1 MPVSHIG
8 LTVSHLPTSCS
19 FFLAT
24 LQPLGYRY
32 IGQQGNQ
39 VGFGINDEADFF
51 LCQETPG
58 IKAGAAHIAFSAPD
72 RIAVRNFY
80 TAALTAGARP
90 HGSPATRDSENGVF
104 NAAVLDFDGNSIEVM
119 YRESV
124 DPLEDVQSAAGFS
137 RVLTWRKSVGGS
149 LRDDESVISGSSV
162 RTATRTVVPYQ
173 APKSAGPGSVY
184 APSVKAES
192 VARSQAPSVAR
203 TQSAPVVPRASKE
216 ELNPELMADAGARKI
231 IGTLIGAAAGAAVAY
246 AMVKS
251 ERDSAKEEKAAIAAS
266 QAASQ
271 RAPSVKA
278 PSQKAPSIAP
288 SQQYQQSEYA
298 YTPSQV
304 QQMIQYERA
313 PTHRNFSETESL
325 YSAPPQRMAIEAA
338 PARSTHAPT
347 LVSALQS
354 GANTIR
360 QAHRNFSETESMY
373 SSADSRDRY
382 SRALENAPQTAK
394 SYLNPT
400 CVSVAQTSAS
410 KREDV
415 EYIPAS
421 SVGPRSTYSRKSSAP
436 SVISE
441 MPKSS
446 RAPSQAPS
454 KAPSQSPSKSGS
466 KAPSLISSFHPDD
479 DGKSQASERRSS
491 APSAHSSRSKSDRLD
506 VVDEN
511 AERRSSAGSVR
522 SHHSSKSKAKSLISS
537 FAPDQDRNDYPPTP
551 PKSTAPSE
559 ARRSSAASVHSTKSK
574 ASTAKPEGSKAPSLI
589 GSLLGRNKE
598 SSDNEMSSDLDTV
611 APSDSISNAGS
622 SRSSLRRGSRAN
634 DGGDDDGKSTH
645 SSRSKHSKHSS
656 SSKHSSKSRHR
667 GDDDGD
673 HKSHVSS
680 RSHKS
685 SSSRRSEREK
695 EEDVVRPSNISEPSD
710 ASTVKP
716 YKPGKERK
724 DSVVSLP
731 TRKLEGSMG
740 EHGPKRSVVSFA
752 G

>member
-19 FFLAT
+19 FFLAA

-39 VGFGINDEADFF
+39 VGFGINNEADFF

-119 YRESV
+119 HRENV
-124 DPLEDVQSAAGFS
+124 DPMDDSQSVGGFS
-137 RVLTWRKSVGGS
+137 RVLTWRKSVNGS

-162 RTATRTVVPYQ
+162 KTAARTVVPYQ
-173 APKSAGPGSVY
+173 PPKSAGPGSVI
-184 APSVKAES
+184 APSLRAES
-192 VARSQAPSVAR
+192 VAPSLPR

-251 ERDSAKEEKAAIAAS
+251 ERDSAKEEAAAVAAS
-266 QAASQ
+266 QAGSQ
-271 RAPSVKA
+271 RAQSVKE
-278 PSQKAPSIAP
+278 PSQKAPSVAP
-288 SQQYQQSEYA
+288 SQQQYQQSEYA
-298 YTPSQV
+298 YTPSQI

-313 PTHRNFSETESL
+313 PTQTESV
-325 YSAPPQRMAIEAA
+325 YSAPRERMAIEAA
-338 PARSTHAPT
+338 PARSTHAAT

-354 GANTIR
+354 GATTIR
-360 QAHRNFSETESMY
+360 QATHRNFSETESMY

-400 CVSVAQTSAS
+400 CVSVAQTSVS
-410 KREDV
+410 KRNEDV
-415 EYIPAS
+415 EYVPAS

-454 KAPSQSPSKSGS
+454 KSGS

-479 DGKSQASERRSS
+479 DDRKSNASERRSS
-491 APSAHSSRSKSDRLD
+491 APSAHSSRSKADRLD
-506 VVDEN
+506 AVGED

-537 FAPDQDRNDYPPTP
+537 FAPEDRNDYPPTP
-551 PKSTAPSE
+551 PKSTAPSAVE
-559 ARRSSAASVHSTKSK
+559 RRSSANSVHSTKSK
-574 ASTAKPEGSKAPSLI
+574 ASTAKPTQEAGGSKAPSLL
-589 GSLLGRNKE
+589 GSILGRNK
-598 SSDNEMSSDLDTV
+598 SGDTSDNDGPSDLDTV

-622 SRSSLRRGSRAN
+622 SRSSLRRGSSRAN
-634 DGGDDDGKSTH
+634 GDDDDAKSSH
-645 SSRSKHSKHSS
+645 SRHSKHSKHSS
-656 SSKHSSKSRHR
+656 ASKHSSRSRR
-667 GDDDGD
+667 EKDGGDDDD
-673 HKSHVSS
+673 RKSHHSS

-685 SSSRRSEREK
+685 SSSRRSERK
-695 EEDVVRPSNISEPSD
+695 DDGDVVRPSNISEPSE

-716 YKPGKERK
+716 YKPRK

-731 TRKLEGSMG
+731 TRKLDKESEGRQ
-740 EHGPKRSVVSFA
+740 RSVVSFA

>member
-1 MPVSHIG
+1 MISHIG

-19 FFLAT
+19 FFLAA

-39 VGFGINDEADFF
+39 VGFGLKDEADFF

-90 HGSPATRDSENGVF
+90 HGSPATRDAENGVF

-119 YRESV
+119 FRESV
-124 DPLEDVQSAAGFS
+124 DPMDDSQSVGGFS
-137 RVLTWRKSVGGS
+137 RVLTWRKSVNGS
-149 LRDDESVISGSSV
+149 VRDDESVVSGSTV

-173 APKSAGPGSVY
+173 APKSAGPGSMY

-192 VARSQAPSVAR
+192 VAPSLPR

-251 ERDSAKEEKAAIAAS
+251 ERDSAKEEAAAIAAS
-266 QAASQ
+266 QAGSQ
-271 RAPSVKA
+271 RAQSVRE
-278 PSQKAPSIAP
+278 PSQKAPSAAP
-288 SQQYQQSEYA
+288 QSEYGF
-298 YTPSQV
+298 TPSQV

-313 PTHRNFSETESL
+313 PSQRSCSETESM
-325 YSAPPQRMAIEAA
+325 YSAPRQRMAIEAA
-338 PARSTHAPT
+338 PPRSTHAPT

-354 GANTIR
+354 GATTIK

-394 SYLNPT
+394 NLNPT
-400 CVSVAQTSAS
+400 CVSVAPTSAS
-410 KREDV
+410 KRNEDV

-421 SVGPRSTYSRKSSAP
+421 SVGSRSTYSRKSSAP

-441 MPKSS
+441 MPRSS
-446 RAPSQAPS
+446 RAPSQA
-454 KAPSQSPSKSGS
+454 PSKSGS
-466 KAPSLISSFHPDD
+466 KAPSLISSFRPDD
-479 DGKSQASERRSS
+479 DDDRKSHASEARRSS
-491 APSAHSSRSKSDRLD
+491 APSAHSSRSRADRLD
-506 VVDEN
+506 SVDES
-511 AERRSSAGSVR
+511 AERRSTAGSTR

-537 FAPDQDRNDYPPTP
+537 FAAEDREDYPPTP
-551 PKSTAPSE
+551 PKSTAPSAVE
-559 ARRSSAASVHSTKSK
+559 RRSSAASVHSTKSK
-574 ASTAKPEGSKAPSLI
+574 ASTAKPQESSKAPSLI
-589 GSLLGRNKE
+589 GSILGRNKA
-598 SSDNEMSSDLDTV
+598 SGDDDDGPSDLDTV

-622 SRSSLRRGSRAN
+622 SRSSLRRSSRKEERE
-634 DGGDDDGKSTH
+634 DGDDARSSH
-645 SSRSKHSKHSS
+645 SRHSRHSKHSS
-656 SSKHSSKSRHR
+656 HSRHSSKSKHR
-667 GDDDGD
+667 DDDD
-673 HKSHVSS
+673 KKSHVSS

-685 SSSRRSEREK
+685 SSSRRSERK
-695 EEDVVRPSNISEPSD
+695 DDDVVRPSTISEPSE
-710 ASTVKP
+710 ASTIKP
-716 YKPGKERK
+716 YKPRK

-731 TRKLEGSMG
+731 TRKLEGSMVEG
-740 EHGPKRSVVSFA
+740 GKNRSVVSFA

>member
-1 MPVSHIG
+1 M
-8 LTVSHLPTSCS
+8 
-19 FFLAT
+19 
-24 LQPLGYRY
+24 
-32 IGQQGNQ
+32 
-39 VGFGINDEADFF
+39 
-51 LCQETPG
+51 
-58 IKAGAAHIAFSAPD
+58 
-72 RIAVRNFY
+72 RNFY

-119 YRESV
+119 YRENV
-124 DPLEDVQSAAGFS
+124 DPMDDSQSVGGFS
-137 RVLTWRKSVGGS
+137 RVLTWRKSVSGS
-149 LRDDESVISGSSV
+149 LRDEESVVSGSSV
-162 RTATRTVVPYQ
+162 KTATRTVVPYQ
-173 APKSAGPGSVY
+173 PPKSAGPGSVI

-192 VARSQAPSVAR
+192 VAPSVAR
-203 TQSAPVVPRASKE
+203 TQSAPIVPRVSKE

-271 RAPSVKA
+271 KAPSVKA
-278 PSQKAPSIAP
+278 PSQKASSVAP
-288 SQQYQQSEYA
+288 SQQQYQQSEYA
-298 YTPSQV
+298 FTPSQV

-313 PTHRNFSETESL
+313 PTHRNFSETESM
-325 YSAPPQRMAIEAA
+325 YSAPHQRMAIEAA

-354 GANTIR
+354 GVTTVK
-360 QAHRNFSETESMY
+360 QATHRNFSETESMY

-410 KREDV
+410 KRNEDV

-454 KAPSQSPSKSGS
+454 KALSQSPSKSGS

-479 DGKSQASERRSS
+479 DDRKSNASERRSS
-491 APSAHSSRSKSDRLD
+491 APSAHSSRSKADRLD
-506 VVDEN
+506 SVDES

-522 SHHSSKSKAKSLISS
+522 SSKSKAKSLISS

-551 PKSTAPSE
+551 PKSTAPSAVE
-559 ARRSSAASVHSTKSK
+559 RRSSANSVHSTKSK
-574 ASTAKPEGSKAPSLI
+574 AQEGGSGSKAPSLL
-589 GSLLGRNKE
+589 GSLLRRNK
-598 SSDNEMSSDLDTV
+598 DGGDGDDGPSDLDTV

-622 SRSSLRRGSRAN
+622 SRSSLRRGSSRAN
-634 DGGDDDGKSTH
+634 EGDDDAKSSH
-645 SSRSKHSKHSS
+645 SRHSKHSKHSS
-656 SSKHSSKSRHR
+656 SSKHSSKSRR
-667 GDDDGD
+667 ERDDDD
-673 HKSHVSS
+673 DRKSHHSS

-685 SSSRRSEREK
+685 SSSRRSERK

-716 YKPGKERK
+716 YKPRK

-731 TRKLEGSMG
+731 TRKLEKESEGRQ
-740 EHGPKRSVVSFA
+740 RSVVSFA

>member
-1 MPVSHIG
+1 MISHIG

-19 FFLAT
+19 FFLAA
-24 LQPLGYRY
+24 LQPLGYKY

-39 VGFGINDEADFF
+39 VGFGIRDEADFF

-90 HGSPATRDSENGVF
+90 HGSPATRDAENGVF

-119 YRESV
+119 FKENV
-124 DPLEDVQSAAGFS
+124 DPMDDSQSVGGFS
-137 RVLTWRKSVGGS
+137 RVLTWRKSVNGS
-149 LRDDESVISGSSV
+149 VRDDESVISGSTV
-162 RTATRTVVPYQ
+162 KTATRTVVPYQ

-192 VARSQAPSVAR
+192 VAPSYTR

-251 ERDSAKEEKAAIAAS
+251 ERDSAKEEAAAIAAS
-266 QAASQ
+266 QAGSQ
-271 RAPSVKA
+271 KAQSVRE
-278 PSQKAPSIAP
+278 PSQKAPSVAP
-288 SQQYQQSEYA
+288 QSEFGG

-313 PTHRNFSETESL
+313 PSQRGFSETESM
-325 YSAPPQRMAIEAA
+325 YSAPRQRMAIEAA

-354 GANTIR
+354 GATTVR

-382 SRALENAPQTAK
+382 SRALENAPQTIK
-394 SYLNPT
+394 NLNPT
-400 CVSVAQTSAS
+400 CVSVAQTSVS
-410 KREDV
+410 KRNDDV

-421 SVGPRSTYSRKSSAP
+421 SVGPRSTYSRKSSSP

-466 KAPSLISSFHPDD
+466 KAPSLISSFRPDD
-479 DGKSQASERRSS
+479 DDDRKSHVSESRRSS
-491 APSAHSSRSKSDRLD
+491 APSAHSSRSKADRLD
-506 VVDEN
+506 SVDES
-511 AERRSSAGSVR
+511 AERRSSAGSMR

-537 FAPDQDRNDYPPTP
+537 FVAEDREDYPPTP
-551 PKSTAPSE
+551 PKSTAPSAVE
-559 ARRSSAASVHSTKSK
+559 RRSSAASTHSTKSK
-574 ASTAKPEGSKAPSLI
+574 ASTVKPEGTKAPSLI
-589 GSLLGRNKE
+589 GSILGRNKNSE
-598 SSDNEMSSDLDTV
+598 NDDDGPSDLDTV

-622 SRSSLRRGSRAN
+622 SRSSLRRGSRKEEDA
-634 DGGDDDGKSTH
+634 DGDDARSSH
-645 SSRSKHSKHSS
+645 SRHSKHSKHSS
-656 SSKHSSKSRHR
+656 SSRHSSKSKHR
-667 GDDDGD
+667 SGDDDGD
-673 HKSHVSS
+673 KKSHVSS

-685 SSSRRSEREK
+685 SSSRRSERKE
-695 EEDVVRPSNISEPSD
+695 EEDVVRPSTISEPSE

-716 YKPGKERK
+716 YKPRK

-731 TRKLEGSMG
+731 TRKLEGSIVDG
-740 EHGPKRSVVSFA
+740 GKQRSVVSYA

>member
-1 MPVSHIG
+1 MISHIG

-19 FFLAT
+19 FFLAA

-39 VGFGINDEADFF
+39 VGFGLKDEADFF

-90 HGSPATRDSENGVF
+90 HGSPATRDAENGVF

-119 YRESV
+119 FRESV
-124 DPLEDVQSAAGFS
+124 DPMDDSQSVGGFS
-137 RVLTWRKSVGGS
+137 RVLTWRKSVNGS
-149 LRDDESVISGSSV
+149 VRDDESVVSGSTV

-192 VARSQAPSVAR
+192 VAPSLPR

-251 ERDSAKEEKAAIAAS
+251 ERDSAKEEAAAVAAS
-266 QAASQ
+266 QAGSQ
-271 RAPSVKA
+271 RAQSVRE
-278 PSQKAPSIAP
+278 PSQKAPS
-288 SQQYQQSEYA
+288 EFGF
-298 YTPSQV
+298 TPSQV

-313 PTHRNFSETESL
+313 PSQRSYSETESM
-325 YSAPPQRMAIEAA
+325 YSAPRQRMAIEAA
-338 PARSTHAPT
+338 PPRSTHAPT

-354 GANTIR
+354 GATTVR

-394 SYLNPT
+394 NLQPT
-400 CVSVAQTSAS
+400 CVSVAPTSAS
-410 KREDV
+410 KRNEDV
-415 EYIPAS
+415 EYVPAS
-421 SVGPRSTYSRKSSAP
+421 SVGPRSTYSRKSGAP

-441 MPKSS
+441 MPRSS

-466 KAPSLISSFHPDD
+466 KAPSLISSFRPDD
-479 DGKSQASERRSS
+479 DDDDRKSHASEARRSS
-491 APSAHSSRSKSDRLD
+491 APSAHSSRSRVEALGS
-506 VVDEN
+506 VDES

-537 FAPDQDRNDYPPTP
+537 FVPEDREDYPPTP
-551 PKSTAPSE
+551 PKSTAPSAVE
-559 ARRSSAASVHSTKSK
+559 RRSSAASVHSTKSK
-574 ASTAKPEGSKAPSLI
+574 ASTAKPQDASKAPSLI
-589 GSLLGRNKE
+589 GSILGRNKASE
-598 SSDNEMSSDLDTV
+598 NDDDGPSDLDTV

-622 SRSSLRRGSRAN
+622 SRSSLRRSSRKEER
-634 DGGDDDGKSTH
+634 DDGDDARSSH
-645 SSRSKHSKHSS
+645 SRHSRHSKHSS
-656 SSKHSSKSRHR
+656 SSRHSSKSKHR
-667 GDDDGD
+667 DEDDK
-673 HKSHVSS
+673 KSHVSS

-685 SSSRRSEREK
+685 SSSRRSERK
-695 EEDVVRPSNISEPSD
+695 DDDVVRPSTISEPSE
-710 ASTVKP
+710 ASTIKP
-716 YKPGKERK
+716 YKPRK

-731 TRKLEGSMG
+731 TRKLEGSMVEG
-740 EHGPKRSVVSFA
+740 GKNRSVVSFA

>member
-1 MPVSHIG
+1 MRPISSSARRLLGKTSIHATNHPLNSHII
-8 LTVSHLPTSCS
+8 SS
-19 FFLAT
+19 
-24 LQPLGYRY
+24 
-32 IGQQGNQ
+32 
-39 VGFGINDEADFF
+39 
-51 LCQETPG
+51 
-58 IKAGAAHIAFSAPD
+58 IKAGAAHIAFSAAD
-72 RIAVRNFY
+72 RVAVRNFY

-119 YRESV
+119 YRENV
-124 DPLEDVQSAAGFS
+124 DPMEDARSATGAS
-137 RVLTWRKSVGGS
+137 RVLTWRKSVSGS

-162 RTATRTVVPYQ
+162 KTATRTVVPYQ
-173 APKSAGPGSVY
+173 APQSAGPGSVY

-203 TQSAPVVPRASKE
+203 TQSAPVVPKSSKE

-251 ERDSAKEEKAAIAAS
+251 ERDSAKEEVAAVTAS

-271 RAPSVKA
+271 RAPSVRE
-278 PSQKAPSIAP
+278 PSQKAPSVAP
-288 SQQYQQSEYA
+288 SQYQQSEYPL
-298 YTPSQV
+298 TPSQV

-313 PTHRNFSETESL
+313 PSQRSYSETESM
-325 YSAPPQRMAIEAA
+325 YSAPRERMAIEAA
-338 PARSTHAPT
+338 PPRSSHAPT

-354 GANTIR
+354 GVNTIR
-360 QAHRNFSETESMY
+360 QVHRNFSETESMY
-373 SSADSRDRY
+373 SSVDSRDRY
-382 SRALENAPQTAK
+382 SRALENTPQTAK

-436 SVISE
+436 SVMSE

-454 KAPSQSPSKSGS
+454 KAPSQSASKSGS
-466 KAPSLISSFHPDD
+466 RAPSLISSFNPNDD
-479 DGKSQASERRSS
+479 AKSQASERRSS
-491 APSAHSSRSKSDRLD
+491 APSVHSSRSAANKLD
-506 VVDEN
+506 AVDEN
-511 AERRSSAGSVR
+511 AERHSSAGSVR

-537 FAPDQDRNDYPPTP
+537 FAPDQDRDDYPPTP
-551 PKSTAPSE
+551 E
-559 ARRSSAASVHSTKSK
+559 RRSSAASVHSTRSK
-574 ASTAKPEGSKAPSLI
+574 AKSSASTVKQEGSKAPSML
-589 GSLLGRNKE
+589 GSMLGRNRAADT
-598 SSDNEMSSDLDTV
+598 SDNEPSSDLDTV
-611 APSDSISNAGS
+611 APSDSISNAGT
-622 SRSSLRRGSRAN
+622 SRSSQRRSSRAN
-634 DGGDDDGKSTH
+634 DGDDSKSTH

-656 SSKHSSKSRHR
+656 SSRHSSSSKSRHD
-667 GDDDGD
+667 GDDDR
-673 HKSHVSS
+673 KSHVSS

-695 EEDVVRPSNISEPSD
+695 EDDVVRPSNISEPSD

-731 TRKLEGSMG
+731 TRKLEGSIAS
-740 EHGPKRSVVSFA
+740 HGPKRSVVSFA